1 MKKILTAV
9 SLAAMLAACGNADK
23 HNFKITGSLDGSD
36 IESGDTVRLY
46 DAYDRDRTVVAE
58 AVVGDDLSFTMTGNT
73 ELPLFGAVVVDGQ
86 RIAYAALEGEDIDM
100 TYDPDK
106 TDIIVT
112 GSYTNENLDKYD
124 DEILAVYGELNGVE
138 TEEQA
143 EEVIGRMKKIME
155 NAVAENSDRLLGAV
169 MLYNYYA
176 QFAEPDEIARM
187 IDTLAPDMQKNKGVE
202 QLKKLCANARNGEI
216 GATLADVR
224 LTATDGRE
232 IAVSEI
238 IAEGK
243 WVLVDFW
250 ATWCGPCRGEIPYL
264 VEAYKKYADKGFE
277 IYGITLD
284 RPGSEQQ
291 WKKFVEDN
299 GMTYVNVW
307 GYTGNSCPAAELYN
321 VRSIPTNFL
330 FSPEGVLVARDLR
343 GEDIETTL
351 AEHIK

>member
-23 HNFKITGSLDGSD
+23 HNFKITGSLESSD

-106 TDIIVT
+106 TEVIVT

-124 DEILAVYGELNGVE
+124 DEILAVYDELNGVE

-176 QFAEPDEIARM
+176 QFAEPD
-187 IDTLAPDMQKNKGVE
+187 
-202 QLKKLCANARNGEI
+202 
-216 GATLADVR
+216 
-224 LTATDGRE
+224 E